1 MNFESI
7 PDFTGGPPVEPSS
20 DARQVAAAVYGQ
32 YTALTGVGFTEAQ
45 AMRLVEMMIAAMAG
59 GGRR

>member
-1 MNFESI
+1 MNFDSF

-32 YTALTGVGFTEAQ
+32 FTALTAVGFTEGQ
-45 AMRLVEMMIAAMAG
+45 AMRLVETMIAAMSG
-59 GGRR
+59 GGQR